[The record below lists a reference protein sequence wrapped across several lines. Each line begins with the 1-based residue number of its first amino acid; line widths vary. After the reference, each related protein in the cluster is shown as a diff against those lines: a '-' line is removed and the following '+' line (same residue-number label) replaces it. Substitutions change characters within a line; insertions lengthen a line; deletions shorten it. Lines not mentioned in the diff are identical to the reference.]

1 MLIMLA
7 GTFFSAISQVL
18 LKQSANMEYK
28 NPLREYL
35 NWRVILA
42 YGIFFGVL
50 LLNTWCYTKVDMKFG
65 PVIDTAAY
73 VFVLLFSWRILK
85 EKISRGKIIGNL
97 VVPISFA
104 LLLNEI
110 RVRWFKRAA
119 QTITYLPYFLSWVV
133 LGGILIKFLSPGS
146 SSTTPGLLNTLLV
159 NLHIIKE
166 PIYFLGSNSTFRG
179 TMIISDIWKNF
190 GYNTIIY
197 LAALTGIDPTL
208 YEAAM
213 VDGAGKIKQTIHVTM
228 PGIAPFIALM
238 TIMSI
243 GSVLNAGF
251 DQIFNLYSPAVYATG
266 DIIDTLVYRL
276 GLINQQY
283 SLSAAV
289 GLLKSVVSCIL
300 VLTGYKLADK
310 YAGYKVW

>member
-1 MLIMLA
+1 M
-7 GTFFSAISQVL
+7 
-18 LKQSANMEYK
+18 
-28 NPLREYL
+28 
-35 NWRVILA
+35 
-42 YGIFFGVL
+42 
-50 LLNTWCYTKVDMKFG
+50 
-65 PVIDTAAY
+65 
-73 VFVLLFSWRILK
+73 
-85 EKISRGKIIGNL
+85 
-97 VVPISFA
+97 PISFA

-159 NLHIIKE
+159 NLHITKE

>member
-1 MLIMLA
+1 MKQKKKQTRQGSDNRAFHLMLL
-7 GTFFSAISQVL
+7 V
-18 LKQSANMEYK
+18 
-28 NPLREYL
+28 P
-35 NWRVILA
+35 VILLFIYNILPIPA
-42 YGIFFGVL
+42 GILMAFQNFHP
-50 LLNTWCYTKVDMKFG
+50 MKGFLHSS
-65 PVIDTAAY
+65 
-73 VFVLLFSWRILK
+73 FVGLANFK
-85 EKISRGKIIGNL
+85 KIIGNL

-159 NLHIIKE
+159 YLHIIKE